1 MRKVG
6 STTDTADVNGEYTN
20 GNVANGV
27 SPTIINAEMLNTFQ
41 RELVNVVEGAGIEL
55 DPNDDSQVI
64 KALDK
69 IIDDKFDCSISLNGY
84 QKFASGLVRQWGRT
98 SITTDSDGNF
108 LITPDA
114 ELFKQGVF
122 FGRLDLGESSF
133 TGVSRVISINT
144 YPNTTL
150 KKNINGCARYTDN
163 GAVVANSNIFVTFD
177 VIGK

>member
-1 MRKVG
+1 M
-6 STTDTADVNGEYTN
+6 
-20 GNVANGV
+20 
-27 SPTIINAEMLNTFQ
+27 
-41 RELVNVVEGAGIEL
+41 
-55 DPNDDSQVI
+55 
-64 KALDK
+64 
-69 IIDDKFDCSISLNGY
+69 
-84 QKFASGLVRQWGRT
+84 
-98 SITTDSDGNF
+98 
-108 LITPDA
+108 ITPDA

-150 KKNINGCARYTDN
+150 KKNINGCARYADN